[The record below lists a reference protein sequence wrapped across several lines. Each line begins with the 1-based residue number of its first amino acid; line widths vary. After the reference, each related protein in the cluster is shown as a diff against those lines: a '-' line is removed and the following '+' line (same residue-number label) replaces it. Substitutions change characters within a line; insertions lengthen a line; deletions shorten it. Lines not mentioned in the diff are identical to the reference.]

1 MKLPESILVKK
12 QVKTFEKTFKEN
24 NVKHRIVCTVR
35 YDDECRNGHNSF
47 SITATIYS
55 DEYSSGNRYFVTG
68 GCIHE
73 EIEKHFP
80 ELKHLVK
87 WHLMDSDGPMHY
99 VANATYH
106 ARTREDM
113 NIALDVP
120 TRFEKRLK
128 FDSIPFA
135 FREFNRGFFNKLEKG
150 VDWNNEIITV
160 HKHPKGPETY
170 SDNYSFSFLK
180 TENWHDCPFSIK
192 QNAEEFLEAFK
203 NFKYAII
210 STPIEW
216 NKAVKPNIKAARSC
230 AVWPDATLEQL
241 QNEKL
246 LMQRL
251 PVLMQEFKKD
261 IEALG
266 FIF

>member
-1 MKLPESILVKK
+1 MQLPESVLVKK
-12 QVKTFEKTFKEN
+12 QVKTFEKIFKVN
-24 NVKHRIVCTVR
+24 NVKHRIVFEVR
-35 YDDECRNGHNSF
+35 YDDECGNGHNSF
-47 SITATIYS
+47 SIKATIYS
-55 DEYSSGNRYFVTG
+55 DEHSSDNRYFVTKE
-68 GCIHE
+68 CIHE
-73 EIEKHFP
+73 EISKHFP

-87 WHLMDSDGPMHY
+87 WDLINSDGPMHY
-99 VANATYH
+99 VANTTYH

-128 FDSIPFA
+128 FDSIPFT
-135 FREFNRGFFNKLEKG
+135 FKEFKRDFFKELEKG
-150 VDWNNEIITV
+150 VDWNNETITV
-160 HKHPKGPETY
+160 HSHPSDKETY

-180 TENWHDCPFSIK
+180 TENWYDCPFSIK

-203 NFKYAII
+203 NFKYAIV

-216 NKAVKPNIKAARSC
+216 NKAVEPNIEAARSC

-241 QNEKL
+241 QSESA
-246 LMQRL
+246 LMERL
-251 PVLMQEFKKD
+251 PKLMQEFKKD

-266 FIF
+266 FIY

>member
-1 MKLPESILVKK
+1 MQLPESILVKK
-12 QVKTFEKTFKEN
+12 QFQTFEKTFKEN
-24 NVKHRIVCTVR
+24 NVKHKIVCTVR
-35 YDDECRNGHNSF
+35 YDDECGNGHNSF

-87 WHLMDSDGPMHY
+87 WHLTDSDGPMHY

-106 ARTREDM
+106 ARIREDM
-113 NIALDVP
+113 DIPLDVP
-120 TRFEKRLK
+120 TRFEEKLK
-128 FDSIPFA
+128 FDSIPFT
-135 FREFNRGFFNKLEKG
+135 FKEFKRDFFKELEKG

-160 HKHPKGPETY
+160 HSHPRDPETY

-180 TENWHDCPFSIK
+180 TENWYDCPFSIK
-192 QNAEEFLEAFK
+192 QNAEEFLEAFN

-216 NKAVKPNIKAARSC
+216 NKAVEPNLEAARSC

-241 QNEKL
+241 QDEKL

-251 PVLMQEFKKD
+251 PDLMKEFKKD

-266 FIF
+266 FIY

>member
-1 MKLPESILVKK
+1 
-12 QVKTFEKTFKEN
+12 
-24 NVKHRIVCTVR
+24 
-35 YDDECRNGHNSF
+35 
-47 SITATIYS
+47 
-55 DEYSSGNRYFVTG
+55 
-68 GCIHE
+68 
-73 EIEKHFP
+73 
-80 ELKHLVK
+80 
-87 WHLMDSDGPMHY
+87 MDIP
-99 VANATYH
+99 
-106 ARTREDM
+106 
-113 NIALDVP
+113 LDVP

-128 FDSIPFA
+128 FDSIPFT
-135 FREFNRGFFNKLEKG
+135 FKEFNRGFFNELEKG

-160 HKHPKGPETY
+160 HSHPRDPETY

-180 TENWHDCPFSIK
+180 TENWCDCPFSIK

-203 NFKYAII
+203 NFKYTII

-241 QNEKL
+241 QDEKL

-251 PVLMQEFKKD
+251 PDLMKEFKKD